1 MILAVVY
8 IPLWDAVI
16 SGTIPLFTQTGT
28 SPTASS
34 NSTDQSLN
42 IQTTV
47 DMKIYRY
54 GFLPVYW
61 SRIGDLTGYHQAYFA
76 ILTIGLFLA
85 IGMKYKSVMPHK
97 EKTLK
102 PNTPNITER
111 NMNKNRKAIQ
121 IVTTVWAII
130 GILWFITYQVL
141 SILPVEASYIIV
153 EALNLFMWLMVIAS
167 IGSLS
172 YPYVKRLYLQIW
184 KEERG

>member
-8 IPLWDAVI
+8 IILWDAVI

-47 DMKIYRY
+47 EMKIYRY
-54 GFLPVYW
+54 GFFPVYW

-102 PNTPNITER
+102 PNTPNIKER
-111 NMNKNRKAIQ
+111 KMNKNRKLTQ

-130 GILWFITYQVL
+130 GILWFITYQIL
-141 SILPVEASYIIV
+141 PILPVEASYIIV
-153 EALNLFMWLMVIAS
+153 EALNLFMWLMVVAS
-167 IGSLS
+167 IGSFA
-172 YPYVKRLYLQIW
+172 YPYVKNLYRQIW